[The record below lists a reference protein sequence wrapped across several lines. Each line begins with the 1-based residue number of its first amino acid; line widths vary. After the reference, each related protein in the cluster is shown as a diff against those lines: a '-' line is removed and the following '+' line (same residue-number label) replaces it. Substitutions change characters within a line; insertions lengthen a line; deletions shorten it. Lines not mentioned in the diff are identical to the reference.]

1 MKKDKVVLIDP
12 VTYEAVSVNDTF
24 YNTDTGILTIYPE
37 ELSEYKT
44 KYFVSVS
51 NMSFSGVL
59 KEDNKDEYNSVFVKT
74 LYADDSDKTYVKI
87 ANSGFNDVNVTLNL
101 INESSATI
109 ETITK
114 TILAESELEF
124 AVNTKFDLIK
134 SYSLIKN

>member
-1 MKKDKVVLIDP
+1 MVLIDP

-87 ANSGFNDVNVTLNL
+87 ANSQFNDINVTLNL
-101 INESSATI
+101 LDENSNIL
-109 ETITK
+109 ETVEKNIF
-114 TILAESELEF
+114 AESELVF
-124 AVNTKFDLIK
+124 MVNTKLDSIK
-134 SYSLIKN
+134 SYSFKKN